1 LSRSPANS
9 LAGVAL
15 ALLSVALPRPA
26 AATARF
32 EVSGSA
38 SAADD
43 ETLQVSVAL
52 TNVGD
57 ELAVPVSIEAE
68 LADFRREIRLEAGVD
83 KGKTEQVVLH
93 FPLEVPRPGLHAVT
107 LLLEWPVGPP
117 PAGSTL
123 PPTASQRAFLLLT
136 LGASPPP
143 AVTAT
148 ARGLRLETRGT
159 LEVGLESA
167 DGQAHRVAV
176 RVFPPRGLN
185 VFGPP
190 TEVDVPAS
198 GRAVAHVDLLRAGAP
213 RDSSQGILV
222 VASAIDGPL
231 ERTTVITSVVGIA
244 RDDTLIPRLRPFLWG
259 LAAAL
264 LAAAGWVELR
274 HRRPAA

>member
-15 ALLSVALPRPA
+15 ALLSVARPPPA

-57 ELAVPVSIEAE
+57 ELA
-68 LADFRREIRLEAGVD
+68 DFRREVRLEAGVD
-83 KGKTEQVVLH
+83 KGRTEQVVLH